1 MSPSSEGTEN
11 PLEARTMAGGT
22 VIQPTLKHICDNAM
36 VCTVAPS
43 GSSDATSVS
52 FVFSE
57 VGVGVMLGKGVAV
70 VDIVSAPGIRKDV
83 MLSAVGSVWGNVT
96 IFGAD
101 CLALLLAPLGFGP
114 TNLEIT

>member
-43 GSSDATSVS
+43 GSSDAMSVS
-52 FVFSE
+52 FVFSEVE

-70 VDIVSAPGIRKDV
+70 VDIVSTHLLMTSNPPTPNNV
-83 MLSAVGSVWGNVT
+83 VNFSSAVLKRAASSV
-96 IFGAD
+96 
-101 CLALLLAPLGFGP
+101 
-114 TNLEIT
+114 